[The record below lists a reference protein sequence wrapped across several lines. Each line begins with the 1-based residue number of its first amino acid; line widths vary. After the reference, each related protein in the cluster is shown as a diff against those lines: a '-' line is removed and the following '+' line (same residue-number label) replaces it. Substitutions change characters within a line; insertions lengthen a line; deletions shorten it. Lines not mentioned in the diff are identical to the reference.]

1 MQAATAAAGTAAG
14 PAPVDPAVL
23 AARQSQASGVTAS
36 DDWGGAME
44 RIMALTARHPEAFRQ
59 QPQANRFSAIL
70 EAVVPSRTNPTHEKV
85 LTIVN
90 ALVDNKAIRKDEAGL
105 IYNALLERV
114 ARYNSTN
121 VQANLDR
128 LSTDVREAVAQRER
142 FFREGNLGSLVALN
156 AFLSSQPANVPRG
169 QEDYVNFISA
179 LRLMVSEVPQSEV
192 YQSGPDYFFQ
202 TSRQGLQTVNLT
214 QAFKNLQ
221 GLWGVKAP
229 LGDRATVSS
238 LLTPNSRLLLLL
250 IAPFTDSQ
258 SVSRDSYL
266 GHLLTL
272 YREAIGQ
279 ARVDEQ
285 TFQEITSVSR
295 ALGQEDTGSLEA
307 TLNFLLTNR
316 RQKIPPQ
323 YTLSAEEERI
333 LRYVQQSV
341 SLYLMREGATAT
353 SALDMTARNMEP
365 SFYASHRPFINR
377 LMDYLHR
384 AAALNAEY
392 FTNAILNPHWM
403 PPPGFY
409 TGEFDLPE
417 ADDGFLWDDSGD
429 SLFTLPR
436 PLKKEAGDELPL
448 ASVES
453 ATRGESP
460 APSLPA
466 SLHSHH
472 GRTTRPRLPGE
483 SEYLN
488 DPLLLPEREK
498 NRRQSLPNN
507 ALESLVDKMNRW
519 KTYAQEQREWE
530 ALQPRPLLPPP
541 QRWET
546 RRQRRRRLEEGPRGE
561 EEDSADDSSV
571 LDLGGTGRGG
581 GANPFAHLRPQG
593 RLGRLY

>member
-1 MQAATAAAGTAAG
+1 MQSAS
-14 PAPVDPAVL
+14 DPAV
-23 AARQSQASGVTAS
+23 AAAQQSQPSGVTAS
-36 DDWGGAME
+36 DDWGAAME

-90 ALVDNKAIRKDEAGL
+90 ALVDNKAIRKDEAGQ

-128 LSTDVREAVAQRER
+128 LTTDVKEAVAQRER
-142 FFREGNLGSLVALN
+142 FFRESNLGSLVALN

-179 LRLMVSEVPQSEV
+179 LRLMVTEVPQSEV

-202 TSRQGLQTVNLT
+202 TSRQGLQTVNLS

-229 LGDRATVSS
+229 LGDRATISS
-238 LLTPNSRLLLLL
+238 LLTPNTRLLLLL
-250 IAPFTDSQ
+250 IAPFTDAQ

-316 RQKIPPQ
+316 RQKLPPQ
-323 YTLSAEEERI
+323 YALNTEEERI
-333 LRYVQQSV
+333 LRYVQQAT
-341 SLYLMREGATAT
+341 SLYLMREGETPT
-353 SALDMTARNMEP
+353 TALDLTARNMEP
-365 SFYASHRPFINR
+365 SFYAAHRPFINR

-384 AAALNAEY
+384 AAALNPEY
-392 FTNAILNPHWM
+392 FTNAILNPHWL

-409 TGEFDLPE
+409 TGDFDLPE
-417 ADDGFLWDDSGD
+417 ANDGFLWDHSAD
-429 SLFTLPR
+429 SLFSPTR
-436 PLKKEAGDELPL
+436 VAGKKESGDELPL
-448 ASVES
+448 STVEEALAQGS
-453 ATRGESP
+453 S
-460 APSLPA
+460 SLPA
-466 SLHSHH
+466 SLRSSVSS
-472 GRTTRPRLPGE
+472 RRVSRPRLQGE
-483 SEYLN
+483 SDYLN
-488 DPLLLPEREK
+488 DPLLLPTREK
-498 NRRQSLPNN
+498 NQLPNN
-507 ALESLVDKMNRW
+507 AVESLVDKMNRW

-530 ALQPRPLLPPP
+530 ASQPRPLVAPVP
-541 QRWET
+541 RWQ
-546 RRQRRRRLEEGPRGE
+546 QRRRRGRGGDDE

-581 GANPFAHLRPQG
+581 SNPFAHLRPQG
-593 RLGRLY
+593 RVGRLF

>member
-1 MQAATAAAGTAAG
+1 MQR
-14 PAPVDPAVL
+14 PAIIAERAPNLDPAVL
-23 AARQSQASGVTAS
+23 AAMQSQPSGVTAS
-36 DDWGGAME
+36 DDWTAAMD
-44 RIMALTARHPEAFRQ
+44 RIMALTARSPDAFRQ

-90 ALVDNKAIRKDEAGL
+90 ALLDSKAIRKDEAGL

-128 LSTDVREAVAQRER
+128 MGTDVKEALAQRER
-142 FFREGNLGSLVALN
+142 FHRDGNLGSLVALN
-156 AFLSSQPANVPRG
+156 AFLSTQPANVPRG
-169 QEDYVNFISA
+169 QEDYTNFISA
-179 LRLMVSEVPQSEV
+179 LRLMVTEVPQSEV

-221 GLWGVKAP
+221 GLWGVRAP
-229 LGDRATVSS
+229 VGDRSTLSS

-250 IAPFTDSQ
+250 IAPFTNTNSL
-258 SVSRDSYL
+258 SRDSYL
-266 GHLLTL
+266 GHLVTL

-279 ARVDEQ
+279 AQVDEQ
-285 TFQEITSVSR
+285 TYQEITSVSR

-316 RQKIPPQ
+316 RQQVPPQ
-323 YTLSAEEERI
+323 YTLNAEEERI

-341 SLYLMREGATAT
+341 SLYLMREGATPSA
-353 SALDMTARNMEP
+353 ALDMTARNMEP
-365 SFYASHRPFINR
+365 SFYASNRAFINR

-384 AAALNAEY
+384 AAAMNGEY

-417 ADDGFLWDDSGD
+417 GNDGFLWDDVTD
-429 SLFTLPR
+429 SLFSPAAIGHHG
-436 PLKKEAGDELPL
+436 KKEAGDEGPL
-448 ASVES
+448 LDSRAS
-453 ATRGESP
+453 SP
-460 APSLPA
+460 FPSLTSLPA
-466 SLHSHH
+466 SVNS
-472 GRTTRPRLPGE
+472 GRTTRPRLTGE

-488 DPLLLPEREK
+488 DPILFPVRDK
-498 NRRQSLPNN
+498 NFPNN
-507 ALESLVDKMNRW
+507 GIESLVDKMSRW
-519 KTYAQEQREWE
+519 KTYAQERREWE
-530 ALQPRPLLPPP
+530 ERQPRPVRPPR
-541 QRWET
+541 QRW
-546 RRQRRRRLEEGPRGE
+546 QRRKKGAYARDEGSD
-561 EEDSADDSSV
+561 DSADDSSV
-571 LDLGGTGRGG
+571 LDLGGSG
-581 GANPFAHLRPQG
+581 NPFAHLRPQG
-593 RLGRLY
+593 CIGTLY

>member
-1 MQAATAAAGTAAG
+1 MQR
-14 PAPVDPAVL
+14 PAIIAERAPNLDPAVL
-23 AARQSQASGVTAS
+23 AAMQSQPSGVTAS
-36 DDWGGAME
+36 DDWTAAMD
-44 RIMALTARHPEAFRQ
+44 RIMALTARSPDAFRQ

-90 ALVDNKAIRKDEAGL
+90 ALLDSKAIRKDEAGL

-128 LSTDVREAVAQRER
+128 MGTDVKEALAQRER
-142 FFREGNLGSLVALN
+142 FHRDGNLGSLVALN
-156 AFLSSQPANVPRG
+156 AFLSTQPANVPRG
-169 QEDYVNFISA
+169 QEDYTNFISA
-179 LRLMVSEVPQSEV
+179 LRLMVTEVPQSEV

-221 GLWGVKAP
+221 GLWGVRAP
-229 LGDRATVSS
+229 VGDRSTLSS

-250 IAPFTDSQ
+250 IAPFTNTNSL
-258 SVSRDSYL
+258 SRDSYL
-266 GHLLTL
+266 GHLVTL

-279 ARVDEQ
+279 AQVDEQ
-285 TFQEITSVSR
+285 TYQEITSVSR

-316 RQKIPPQ
+316 RQQVPPQ
-323 YTLSAEEERI
+323 YTLNAEEERI

-341 SLYLMREGATAT
+341 SLYLMREGATPSA
-353 SALDMTARNMEP
+353 ALDMTARNMEP
-365 SFYASHRPFINR
+365 SFYASNRAFINR

-384 AAALNAEY
+384 AAAMNGEY

-417 ADDGFLWDDSGD
+417 GNDGFLWDDVTD
-429 SLFTLPR
+429 SLFSPAAIGHHG
-436 PLKKEAGDELPL
+436 KKEAGDEGPL
-448 ASVES
+448 LDSRAS
-453 ATRGESP
+453 SP
-460 APSLPA
+460 FPSLTSLPA
-466 SLHSHH
+466 SVNS
-472 GRTTRPRLPGE
+472 GRTTRPRLTGE

-488 DPLLLPEREK
+488 DPILFPVRDK
-498 NRRQSLPNN
+498 NFPNN
-507 ALESLVDKMNRW
+507 GIESLVDKMSRW
-519 KTYAQEQREWE
+519 KTYAQERREWE
-530 ALQPRPLLPPP
+530 ERQPRPVRPPR
-541 QRWET
+541 QRW
-546 RRQRRRRLEEGPRGE
+546 QRRKKGAHAGDEGSD
-561 EEDSADDSSV
+561 DSADDSSV
-571 LDLGGTGRGG
+571 LDLGGSG
-581 GANPFAHLRPQG
+581 NPFAHLRPQG
-593 RLGRLY
+593 RIGTLY

>member
-1 MQAATAAAGTAAG
+1 MQQQQPDSDPAAA
-14 PAPVDPAVL
+14 
-23 AARQSQASGVTAS
+23 AARQSQPSGVTAS
-36 DDWGGAME
+36 DDWGAAME

-90 ALVDNKAIRKDEAGL
+90 ALVDNKAIRKDEAGQ

-128 LSTDVREAVAQRER
+128 LTTDVKEAVAQRER
-142 FFREGNLGSLVALN
+142 FFRESNLGSLVALN

-169 QEDYVNFISA
+169 QEDYVSFISA
-179 LRLMVSEVPQSEV
+179 LRLMVTEVPQSEV

-229 LGDRATVSS
+229 LGDRATISS
-238 LLTPNSRLLLLL
+238 LLTPNTRLLLLL
-250 IAPFTDSQ
+250 IAPFTDAQ

-316 RQKIPPQ
+316 RQQLPPQ
-323 YTLSAEEERI
+323 YALNAEEERI
-333 LRYVQQSV
+333 LRYVQQSA
-341 SLYLMREGATAT
+341 SLYLMREGETPT
-353 SALDMTARNMEP
+353 TALDLTARNMEP
-365 SFYASHRPFINR
+365 SFYAAHRPFINR

-384 AAALNAEY
+384 AAALNPEY
-392 FTNAILNPHWM
+392 FTNAILNPHWL
-403 PPPGFY
+403 PPPGFF
-409 TGEFDLPE
+409 TGDFDLPE
-417 ADDGFLWDDSGD
+417 ANDGFLWDHSAD
-429 SLFTLPR
+429 SLFSPVR
-436 PLKKEAGDELPL
+436 VAGKKEAGDELPL
-448 ASVES
+448 STVEE
-453 ATRGESP
+453 ALARGSS
-460 APSLPA
+460 PSLPA
-466 SLHSHH
+466 SLRSSVSD
-472 GRTTRPRLPGE
+472 RRVSRPRLPGE
-483 SEYLN
+483 SDYLN
-488 DPLLLPEREK
+488 DPLLLPAREK
-498 NRRQSLPNN
+498 NQMPNN
-507 ALESLVDKMNRW
+507 AVESLVDKMNRW
-519 KTYAQEQREWE
+519 KTYAQERREWE
-530 ALQPRPLLPPP
+530 ESQPRPLVAPVP
-541 QRWET
+541 RWQ
-546 RRQRRRRLEEGPRGE
+546 QRRRRDRRRGDE
-561 EEDSADDSSV
+561 DEEDSADDSSV

-581 GANPFAHLRPQG
+581 GNPFAHLRPQG
-593 RLGRLY
+593 RVGRLY